1 MLGRRVPRREEGKL
15 KPEGGQEERGA
26 MGGRV
31 AGGCIGLERR
41 GAGERKEDLGLLW
54 GTELG

>member
-31 AGGCIGLERR
+31 AGGLERR